1 MTLHRAREA
10 IDRVVELLQSALD
23 VPNGIV
29 SSGGEAYERK
39 AIALSFDDGP
49 SPANTPRVLDL
60 LRASGALA
68 TFFVVGQ
75 EVPGREEIVARIAAE
90 GHELGNHTYTHPHT
104 ISLRRPGL
112 REELEKTNDVLM
124 RIDGVPSIRLVRP
137 PFGKDRRR
145 TDSVGRE
152 LGMRT
157 VLWSVDSA
165 DSGSAIDSADAVAEN
180 VIANAWPGAIV
191 LLHDGGNT
199 RPATIGG
206 CERLVP
212 ALLER
217 GFELV
222 TVSDL
227 LTQPAAASPPASGP
241 SR

>member
-10 IDRVVELLQSALD
+10 IDRGVELVQSALK

-29 SSGGEAYERK
+29 FGGGEAYERK
-39 AIALSFDDGP
+39 AIALTFDDGP
-49 SPANTPRVLDL
+49 SRANTPRILDL
-60 LRASGALA
+60 LGAAGARA

-75 EVPGREEIVARIAAE
+75 EVAGREEIVARIAAE
-90 GHELGNHTYTHPHT
+90 GHQLGNHTYSHPHT
-104 ISLRRPGL
+104 ITLRRPGL
-112 REELEKTNDVLM
+112 RDELEKTNEALT
-124 RIDGVPSIRLVRP
+124 RIDGVPAVRLVRP

-180 VIANAWPGAIV
+180 VITNARPGSIV

-212 ALLER
+212 ALVER

-222 TVSDL
+222 TVSEL
-227 LTQPAAASPPASGP
+227 LGAATAPASA
-241 SR
+241 R

>member
-1 MTLHRAREA
+1 MRLHRAREA
-10 IDRVVELLQSALD
+10 IDRAVELVQSALN

-29 SSGGEAYERK
+29 SSGGATYERK

-49 SPANTPRVLDL
+49 SPVNTPRILDL
-60 LRASGALA
+60 LRDSGARA

-75 EVPGREEIVARIAAE
+75 EVQGREAIVARIAAE

-104 ISLRRPGL
+104 ISLGRPEL
-112 REELEKTNDVLM
+112 RDELEKTNEALM
-124 RIDGVPSIRLVRP
+124 RIDGVPPIRLVRP

-152 LGMRT
+152 LGMQT

-180 VIANAWPGAIV
+180 VIANARPGAIV

-199 RPATIGG
+199 RPATVGG

-212 ALLER
+212 ALLGH

-227 LTQPAAASPPASGP
+227 LGAATIPASAT
-241 SR
+241 

>member
-1 MTLHRAREA
+1 MALHRAREA
-10 IDRVVELLQSALD
+10 IDRGVELVQAALK
-23 VPNGIV
+23 VPNEIV
-29 SSGGEAYERK
+29 FDGGDAYERR
-39 AIALSFDDGP
+39 AIALTFDDGP
-49 SPANTPRVLDL
+49 SPANTPRILDL
-60 LRASGALA
+60 LGAVGARA

-75 EVPGREEIVARIAAE
+75 EVAGREEIVARIAAE
-90 GHELGNHTYTHPHT
+90 GHELGNHTYSHPHT

-112 REELEKTNDVLM
+112 RDELEKTNEALT
-124 RIDGVPSIRLVRP
+124 RIDGVPAIGLVRP

-165 DSGSAIDSADAVAEN
+165 DSGSAIDSADAVAKN
-180 VIANAWPGAIV
+180 VIANARPGSIV

-206 CERLVP
+206 CERFVP
-212 ALLER
+212 ALVER

-227 LTQPAAASPPASGP
+227 LGAATAPASAT
-241 SR
+241 

>member
-1 MTLHRAREA
+1 MTLYRAREA
-10 IDRVVELLQSALD
+10 IDRGVELVQSALK
-23 VPNGIV
+23 VPNEIV
-29 SSGGEAYERK
+29 FDGGDAYERR
-39 AIALSFDDGP
+39 AIALTFDDGP
-49 SPANTPRVLDL
+49 SPANTPRILDL
-60 LRASGALA
+60 LGAAGARA

-75 EVPGREEIVARIAAE
+75 EVAGREEIVARIAAE
-90 GHELGNHTYTHPHT
+90 GHELGNHTYSHPHT
-104 ISLRRPGL
+104 ITLGRHGL
-112 REELEKTNDVLM
+112 RDELEKTNEALT
-124 RIDGVPSIRLVRP
+124 RIDGVPGIGLVRP

-180 VIANAWPGAIV
+180 VIANARPGSIV
-191 LLHDGGNT
+191 LLHDGGNS

-206 CERLVP
+206 CERFIP
-212 ALLER
+212 ALVER

-227 LTQPAAASPPASGP
+227 LAAATAPVSAT
-241 SR
+241 

>member
-1 MTLHRAREA
+1 VTLHRAREA
-10 IDRVVELLQSALD
+10 IDRAVELVESALN

-29 SSGGEAYERK
+29 SSGGDAYERK

-49 SPANTPRVLDL
+49 SPANTPRILDL
-60 LRASGALA
+60 LRASGARA

-75 EVPGREEIVARIAAE
+75 EVTGHEEIVGRIAAE
-90 GHELGNHTYTHPHT
+90 GHELGNHTYSHPHT
-104 ISLRRPGL
+104 IGLRRPGL
-112 REELEKTNDVLM
+112 REELEKTNEALT
-124 RIDGVPSIRLVRP
+124 RIDGVPPIRLVRP
-137 PFGKDRRR
+137 PYGKDRRR

-165 DSGSAIDSADAVAEN
+165 DSGSAIDSANAVAEN
-180 VIANAWPGAIV
+180 VIANARPGSIV

-212 ALLER
+212 ALVER

-222 TVSDL
+222 TVSEL
-227 LTQPAAASPPASGP
+227 LGAATAPVSAT
-241 SR
+241 